1 MSWGE
6 VEDGRHC
13 RYGDARPESDARQPC
28 PAAIRQRRRDDLRAG
43 LRVWLLTCF
52 VSLLLML
59 EDDVAMMAFMFC

>member
-1 MSWGE
+1 
-6 VEDGRHC
+6 
-13 RYGDARPESDARQPC
+13 
-28 PAAIRQRRRDDLRAG
+28 LRAG